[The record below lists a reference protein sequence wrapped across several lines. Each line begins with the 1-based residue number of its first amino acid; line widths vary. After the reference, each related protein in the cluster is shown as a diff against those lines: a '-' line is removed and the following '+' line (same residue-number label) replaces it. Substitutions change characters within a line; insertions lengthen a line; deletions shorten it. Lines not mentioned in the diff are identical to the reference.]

1 MYVLIFFVFLSN
13 LLNMLAGY
21 HIAKVLT
28 HEIRGQPIL
37 ANLLKKV
44 WQYRLTTVPANGQ
57 DLKQV

>member
-1 MYVLIFFVFLSN
+1 
-13 LLNMLAGY
+13 MLAGY